1 MSSASPDERSNLNNG
16 DVAGRRRYLRRGV
29 PLRVALVA
37 ATLLLVACGLLASG
51 IAVTTIMQHSL
62 MNRVDDTLLDA
73 SRGWAQVPR
82 RLPTITVDDPN
93 PARPPSDF
101 YVRGIDPD
109 GHVWML
115 INDREAEP
123 ELPADN
129 NVGPEPR
136 TVGSVDHSDVQWRAM
151 TVRGLRGELTTVA
164 IDLSDVKSTMRSLV
178 YTQVGIG
185 AAVLLVLG
193 IAGYAVV
200 HRSLRPLSE
209 VEQTAAAIAAGQLDR
224 RVPERDPR
232 TEVGRLSLALN
243 GMLAQIQHA
252 MALSESS
259 AEKARSSEDRMRR
272 FITDASH
279 ELRTPLTTIRGFAEL
294 YRQGAARDVEMLMGR
309 IESESR
315 RMGLLVE
322 DLLLLARLDAQRPL
336 EHRRVDLLA
345 LASDTVHDA
354 QSIAP
359 KRRIRMEVFDGPG
372 TPEVLGD
379 EARLRQV
386 LSNLVANALQHTPES
401 AGVTVRV
408 GTADDTAIVEVCDEG
423 PGMTGEDAQRV
434 FERFYRAD
442 SSRARAS
449 GGTGLGL
456 SIVDSLVYAHGGRVS
471 VTTAPGCGCR
481 FTVRL
486 PRVTD
491 ERLREE
497 QATDERLREEQMPA
511 PEHAGEESRGEQ
523 TDVPVSATAPTP
535 P

>member
-1 MSSASPDERSNLNNG
+1 MDQI
-16 DVAGRRRYLRRGV
+16 RRGI
-29 PLRVALVA
+29 PLRVGLVA

-51 IAVTTIMQHSL
+51 IAVTTIMHHSL
-62 MNRVDDTLLDA
+62 INRVDDTLLDA

-82 RLPTITVDDPN
+82 QTPAIPADQGPN
-93 PARPPSDF
+93 PARPPSDY

-109 GHVWML
+109 GHAWVAD
-115 INDREAEP
+115 NDRDAEP
-123 ELPADN
+123 ALPAN
-129 NVGPEPR
+129 NDVGPGPV
-136 TVGSVDHSDVQWRAM
+136 TVGSVDNADVEWRAM
-151 TVRGLRGELTTVA
+151 TVRGPRGELTTVA
-164 IDLSDVKSTMRSLV
+164 IDLSDVKSTTRALV
-178 YTQVGIG
+178 YAQVGIG
-185 AAVLLVLG
+185 VAVLIVLG
-193 IAGYAVV
+193 IVGYAVV
-200 HRSLRPLSE
+200 HRSLKPLAE
-209 VEQTAAAIAAGQLDR
+209 VEQTAAAIASGQLDR

-243 GMLAQIQHA
+243 GMLAQIQR
-252 MALSESS
+252 ALASSESS
-259 AEKARSSEDRMRR
+259 AEQARESEDRMRR

-336 EHRRVDLLA
+336 EQHRVDLLA
-345 LASDTVHDA
+345 LASDAVHDA

-359 KRRIRMEVFDGPG
+359 RRPIRMEVFDGPG

-386 LSNLVANALQHTPES
+386 LSNLVANALQHTPET

-408 GTADDTAIVEVCDEG
+408 GTDGDTAVLEVCDEG
-423 PGMTGEDAQRV
+423 PGMSDEDAQRV

-456 SIVDSLVYAHGGRVS
+456 SIVDSLVYAHGGKVT
-471 VTTAPGCGCR
+471 VTTAPGRGCR
-481 FTVRL
+481 FRVSL
-486 PRVTD
+486 PRIAEAAVP
-491 ERLREE
+491 EE
-497 QATDERLREEQMPA
+497 P
-511 PEHAGEESRGEQ
+511 S
-523 TDVPVSATAPTP
+523 VPVS
-535 P
+535 